1 MKNFTSTKL
10 IFLLLI
16 ATGLSACNARGKSNS
31 KTGSVIASSKFMD
44 FINPVPLYIY
54 GANINR
60 QTYDNLLKADFE
72 ADQIKVENIW
82 CDIVKIIRIDN

>member
-1 MKNFTSTKL
+1 
-10 IFLLLI
+10 
-16 ATGLSACNARGKSNS
+16 
-31 KTGSVIASSKFMD
+31 MD